1 MLVPKGLLLPHS
13 TTKAVEDA
21 DFCTLILQLKRELML
36 LSVGIGTA
44 CSGYCLIMLSVQ
56 VISSQEIKAQY
67 LKFKKFLIS
76 DPSLASLIEAD
87 PSLASLI
94 EVWNFALCYFAE
106 RYDWK

>member
-1 MLVPKGLLLPHS
+1 
-13 TTKAVEDA
+13 
-21 DFCTLILQLKRELML
+21 ML

-76 DPSLASLIEAD
+76 DPSLASLIE
-87 PSLASLI
+87 
-94 EVWNFALCYFAE
+94 VWNFALFYFAE